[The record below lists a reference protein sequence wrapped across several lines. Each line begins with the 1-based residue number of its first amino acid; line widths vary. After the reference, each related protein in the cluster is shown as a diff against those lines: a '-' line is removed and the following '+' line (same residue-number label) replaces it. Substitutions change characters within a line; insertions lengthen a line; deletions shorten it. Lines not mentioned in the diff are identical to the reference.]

1 MAGTKWT
8 AAEEAK
14 LSKLIAEGR
23 GNKYISEV
31 LGRSYYSVDNKIKG
45 LMLDDRP
52 LEAPPQAART
62 AITPLIPEDPHKEL
76 KDKIL
81 KETKNKGQLHLLDLL
96 RALDTTYG
104 ELTQAIYEL
113 EQEGYEISLQEEH
126 GIVNREMVASPGKVL
141 TNHFE
146 RISKAGTIKVGM
158 ISDNQLGNK
167 SSRLDVLNTAYEHFE
182 AEGIT
187 TVYHAGNIIDGYLPH
202 INAFE
207 IVTDSGPS
215 IEAQV
220 RYAAKVYPQKKGI
233 TTYYVTG
240 ECHEGWYARSTG
252 LNVGKAMQRIFEEN
266 GRKDFVYTGN
276 IEGDVELRTPNI
288 SKHAQG
294 PILRMTHPGG
304 GTAYAKSYK
313 TQKWA
318 ASLQGGEKPQVA
330 LIGHYHKQGYF
341 LERNIHCVLAAC
353 TSDQSIFM
361 RKLLIPAEVG
371 YHIAE
376 IKIGDD
382 GAIVTFRVEFA
393 HFFDRG
399 YFQNFERV

>member
-1 MAGTKWT
+1 MARKKWT
-8 AAEEAK
+8 AAEETK
-14 LSKLIAEGR
+14 LRELITEGKN
-23 GNKYISEV
+23 NKYISEV
-31 LGRSYYSVDNKIKG
+31 LGRSYNSVDSKIKG
-45 LMLDDRP
+45 LL
-52 LEAPPQAART
+52 LEERVVQPPPQPPRVAIPAAL
-62 AITPLIPEDPHKEL
+62 AEDPNKIL

-81 KETKNKGQLHLLDLL
+81 KETKNKGQLHLIELL
-96 RALDTTYG
+96 RALDTTYA

-113 EQEGYEISLQEEH
+113 ELEGYEIKLQEEH
-126 GIVNREMVASPGKVL
+126 GIVNREMVAPPGDVI

-146 RISKAGTIKVGM
+146 RVSKAGSIKVGM
-158 ISDNQLGNK
+158 ISDNQLCNK
-167 SSRLDVLNTAYEHFE
+167 SSRLDVLNTAYDHFE

-207 IVTDSGPS
+207 IVPEAGPS
-215 IEAQV
+215 IEAQI
-220 RYAAKVYPQKKGI
+220 RYASKIYPQKKGI

-288 SKHAQG
+288 SKHSQG

-318 ASLQGGEKPQVA
+318 SSLQGGEKPQVA

-376 IKIGDD
+376 IKIGED
-382 GAIVTFRVEFA
+382 GAIVSFRVEFV
-393 HFFDRG
+393 HFFDRS
-399 YFQNFERV
+399 YFQNYERL